1 MFCCRSWLLHVVFPL
16 ASDLGTVCSH
26 GLSFSFTGNCNV
38 CSACWTACRTDIVC
52 DGRTSTKS
60 IGLGLRN
67 TSDDSGAQQSG

>member
-1 MFCCRSWLLHVVFPL
+1 MLRVAFSL
-16 ASDLGTVCSH
+16 ASAFGTVCLH

-38 CSACWTACRTDIVC
+38 CCVCSTACRTGTVG

-67 TSDDSGAQQSG
+67 ASDDSGSHLPAVGNVRV